1 MAHRTS
7 ARFAFAALAALLVGG
22 LATPV
27 RAQNAV
33 ACDFDISDTRG
44 LNVSGST
51 VRLTGRAGASSTRG
65 QFVISNGNTPSGDED
80 GDGYAPACNFNDLFL
95 AGRLN
100 LINVANPSL
109 AIPAS
114 AIVLSNLNAVLL
126 SGESQLVD
134 VQVQIPAGTSAGR
147 YIGHVTIRDNKIFAV
162 PNLERQILNLDGID
176 IEVIVLPE
184 AGMSI
189 LNADSPVRLDSLLL
203 SARSGQRAQG
213 VFRVANAGNTPLTDL
228 RLSASDLRSESAV
241 DLVIPAKNITFNAP
255 SFSALQLGD
264 TARVTVGVDVPRG
277 LLGGRYRGT
286 ITVQGQGI
294 ASQTLPLIVTVTSN
308 RGILFRDNPVRTV
321 NGDIGRIA
329 FNGDPGTTWKLA
341 IYDMT
346 GLLVYTTTGT
356 VFNGAATPA
365 GGVGL
370 GADFA
375 VSVSWPLVNGRGED
389 VASGMYLVVVESFVN
404 GQRQLAKDRLM
415 VIR

>member
-7 ARFAFAALAALLVGG
+7 SRLASGLLTVLLVGG
-22 LATPV
+22 LAAPL
-27 RAQNAV
+27 RAQNPV

-44 LNVSGST
+44 TNVSGNT
-51 VRLTGRAGASSTRG
+51 IRLTGRAGASSTRG
-65 QFVISNGNTPSGDED
+65 QFIISNGNTAAGDED
-80 GDGYAPACNFNDLFL
+80 GDGYGPACDFSNLFV

-109 AIPAS
+109 AIPATS
-114 AIVLSNLNAVLL
+114 IIISNLNAVLK
-126 SGESQLVD
+126 SGESEIVD
-134 VQVQIPAGTSAGR
+134 VQVQIPTGTAAGR
-147 YIGHVTIRDNKIFAV
+147 YIGHITIRDNAIFAV
-162 PNLERQILNLDGID
+162 PNQEREILNLDGID
-176 IEVIVLPE
+176 VEVIVVPE

-189 LNADSPVRLDSLLL
+189 LNPDSPSRLDSLLVR
-203 SARSGQRAQG
+203 ARSGQRAEG

-241 DLVIPAKNITFNAP
+241 DLVIPAKNVTFNAP

-264 TARVTVGVDVPRG
+264 TARITVGVDVPRG

-286 ITVQGQGI
+286 ITVQGQGV
-294 ASQTLPLIVTVTSN
+294 ASQTLPLIVIVTSN
-308 RGILFRDNPVRTV
+308 RGLLFRDNPVRTV

-341 IYDMT
+341 IYEMT

-356 VFNGAATPA
+356 VFNGAAIPS
-365 GGVGL
+365 GGVGV
-370 GADFA
+370 GADYA